1 MNDRLDLITK
11 DKESALPVIAV
22 STKDGILF
30 VAINSSISL
39 EDPDTYLHKL
49 SEIHDNIG
57 LGACGNPSEYDPL
70 RRQFIDVVDRL
81 VYDLSKD
88 DIVLKSLANSLAGE
102 LRDVYRNLRVIPYVV
117 YFLLAECQDDP
128 KRDHFVRISLDG
140 KFKIFNNFTVIGG
153 HNKEVGVLMDILKLV
168 NFLEMDWPTALT
180 AIKEVMKKTNII
192 RIAGAKKSD
201 KTVEP
206 FPSLEVAI
214 LWRGKIGRKWQL
226 LPHQIKEV
234 K

>member
-1 MNDRLDLITK
+1 MADKLDLIANDK
-11 DKESALPVIAV
+11 DNALPVIAV
-22 STKDGILF
+22 STKDGILL
-30 VAINSSISL
+30 VAINFSISP
-39 EDPDTYLHKL
+39 EDSDTYIHKL

-57 LGACGNPSEYDPL
+57 MGACGNSSEYDPL

-81 VYDLSKD
+81 AYELSKD

-102 LRDVYRNLRVIPYVV
+102 LRDVYRNPRLVPRVVFFV
-117 YFLLAECQDDP
+117 LVECQEDS
-128 KRDHFVRISLDG
+128 KRDRFVRIGLDG

-153 HNKEVGVLMDILKLV
+153 NDKEVGALMDNLRSV
-168 NFLEMDWPTALT
+168 EFLEMDWPTALT
-180 AIKEVMKKTNII
+180 AIKEAIKKTNIA

-206 FPSLEVAI
+206 FPSLELAI
-214 LWRGKIGRKWQL
+214 LWRGRTGRKWQL